1 MCPLCTLLEAC
12 HCATASLQQTVERRK
27 LWLQL
32 ERGITAEVCRFRDV
46 APRFFFKRWL
56 CQSQSACQYLLC
68 ALSCFIRQFV

>member
-32 ERGITAEVCRFRDV
+32 ERGITAEVCRFETKDSSSRDGHV
-46 APRFFFKRWL
+46 SLRVPVSTF
-56 CQSQSACQYLLC
+56 C
-68 ALSCFIRQFV
+68 AR